1 MYVITVVFHV
11 LACMAL
17 ILIVLLQTGKGA
29 EMGAA
34 FGGASQTLF
43 GGSGGTTF
51 LSKLT
56 TGAAVVFM
64 ITCLGLTYLSAGPR
78 TKSIMENVP
87 IEKTEAPLLPDA
99 QPIQPGAE
107 PPAAAATVPKPEASP
122 APVAPPPSPATA
134 AQEAPKVPSPAT
146 PAQEPTKTQERAKAQ
161 EPVKT
166 EKKPA
171 TPPKADAKRADKPSA
186 APADAKKQ

>member
-1 MYVITVVFHV
+1 MYTITVIFHI

-56 TGAAVVFM
+56 TGAAIVFM

-78 TKSIMENVP
+78 TKSVMEDVP
-87 IEKTEAPLLPDA
+87 VEKTEAPLIPDA
-99 QPIQPGAE
+99 KPIQPAPEQSTAPVTPPKAE
-107 PPAAAATVPKPEASP
+107 TSPTSPQTAAT
-122 APVAPPPSPATA
+122 
-134 AQEAPKVPSPAT
+134 Q
-146 PAQEPTKTQERAKAQ
+146 AQEPTKE
-161 EPVKT
+161 
-166 EKKPA
+166 EKKAP
-171 TPPKADAKRADKPSA
+171 PPKAEEKRHEK
-186 APADAKKQ
+186 APAGSAGAKKQ

>member
-1 MYVITVVFHV
+1 MYTITVIFHI

-56 TGAAVVFM
+56 TGAAIVFM

-78 TKSIMENVP
+78 TKSVMEDVP
-87 IEKTEAPLLPDA
+87 VEKTEAPLIPDA
-99 QPIQPGAE
+99 KPIQPAPEQSTAPVTPPKAE
-107 PPAAAATVPKPEASP
+107 TSPTSPQTAATQ
-122 APVAPPPSPATA
+122 T
-134 AQEAPKVPSPAT
+134 
-146 PAQEPTKTQERAKAQ
+146 QEPTKE
-161 EPVKT
+161 
-166 EKKPA
+166 EKKPP
-171 TPPKADAKRADKPSA
+171 PPKAEEKRHEKAQAGSA
-186 APADAKKQ
+186 GAKKQ

>member
-56 TGAAVVFM
+56 TGAAIAFM

-78 TKSIMENVP
+78 TKSVMENVP
-87 IEKTEAPLLPDA
+87 VEKTEAPLLPDA
-99 QPIQPGAE
+99 KPIQPIPE
-107 PPAAAATVPKPEASP
+107 QPAAPAPAPKAETGPATSAPQTAATQAQP
-122 APVAPPPSPATA
+122 PV
-134 AQEAPKVPSPAT
+134 
-146 PAQEPTKTQERAKAQ
+146 KAQ
-161 EPVKT
+161 EPAKE
-166 EKKPA
+166 EKKAVP
-171 TPPKADAKRADKPSA
+171 PPKAEQKQHEKAPAGPAGAKR
-186 APADAKKQ
+186 Q